1 MRHPLPIRRIALRA
15 GSALLTPVLSA
26 MLLTGC
32 AALPDT
38 EPAVLL
44 LGEQHDAAD
53 HQRRHLETVQGLTN
67 RGRPAALAM
76 EMAEQGASTAGLAA
90 DASEA
95 AVRTALRWN
104 EAAWPWAAYGPV
116 VMAAVRTGVPVM
128 GANLPRER
136 MRAAMVDATLDQ
148 ALPEETMARQRA
160 AIRDGHCGLLPERQI
175 VPMTRIQV
183 ARDRAMADTLAGAA
197 RPGKTVVLVAGSGHV
212 DPALGVPR
220 HLPGTLAV
228 RQVRWPAPE
237 GPGKDYC
244 GELRRQL
251 GPRG

>member
-1 MRHPLPIRRIALRA
+1 MALRA
-15 GSALLTPVLSA
+15 CGALLATVLSA
-26 MLLTGC
+26 LVLAGC

-53 HQRRHLETVQGLTN
+53 HQRRHLETVQRLAA
-67 RGRPAALAM
+67 RRRLAALAM
-76 EMAEQGASTAGLAA
+76 EMAEQSASTTGLGA

-95 AVRTALRWN
+95 AVRTALRWSD
-104 EAAWPWAAYGPV
+104 AAWPWAAYGPV
-116 VMAAVRTGVPVM
+116 VMAAVRAGVTVL
-128 GANLPRER
+128 GANLPREG
-136 MRAAMVDATLDQ
+136 MRAAMSDTTLDLT
-148 ALPEETMARQRA
+148 LPEEAMARQRA
-160 AIRDGHCGLLPERQI
+160 AIRDGHCGLLPEAQI
-175 VPMTRIQV
+175 VPMTRIQI

-197 RPGKTVVLVAGSGHV
+197 RPGRTVVLVAGSGHL

-220 HLPGTLAV
+220 HLPSTLSV
-228 RQVRWPAPE
+228 QQVRWPAPE
-237 GPGKDYC
+237 GPVKDYC

>member
-1 MRHPLPIRRIALRA
+1 MRHPLAIRRTALRA

-26 MLLTGC
+26 MLVAGC

-53 HQRRHLETVQGLTN
+53 HHRRHLETVQRLAAH
-67 RGRPAALAM
+67 GRLAALAM
-76 EMAEQGASTAGLAA
+76 EMAEQGASTTGLAA

-95 AVRTALRWN
+95 AVRASLRWN

-116 VMAAVRTGVPVM
+116 VMAAVRVGVPVL

-136 MRAAMVDATLDQ
+136 MRAVMADAALDQ
-148 ALPEETMARQRA
+148 ALPEDALARQRA
-160 AIRDGHCGLLPERQI
+160 AIRDGHCGLLPEGQI

-220 HLPGTLAV
+220 HLPSTLAV

>member
-1 MRHPLPIRRIALRA
+1 MRHPAPIRRFALRA
-15 GSALLTPVLSA
+15 CGALQATVLSA
-26 MLLTGC
+26 MVLAGC

-53 HQRRHLETVQGLTN
+53 HQRRHLETVQRLAN
-67 RGRPAALAM
+67 RGRLAALAM

-104 EAAWPWAAYGPV
+104 DAAWPWAAYGPA
-116 VMAAVRTGVPVM
+116 VMAAVRAGVPVM

-136 MRAAMVDATLDQ
+136 MRAAMADTALDQ
-148 ALPEETMARQRA
+148 ALPEEAMARQRA
-160 AIRDGHCGLLPERQI
+160 AIRDGHCAMLPEAQI
-175 VPMTRIQV
+175 GPMTRIQV
-183 ARDRAMADTLAGAA
+183 ARDRAMADTLAGAV
-197 RPGKTVVLVAGSGHV
+197 RPGRTVVLVAGSAHV

-220 HLPGTLAV
+220 HLPGTMAV

-237 GPGKDYC
+237 APGKDYC
-244 GELRRQL
+244 ADLRRQL

>member
-1 MRHPLPIRRIALRA
+1 MRHPLAIRRTALRA

-26 MLLTGC
+26 MLLAGC

-53 HQRRHLETVQGLTN
+53 HHRRHLETVQRLAVH
-67 RGRPAALAM
+67 GRLAALAM
-76 EMAEQGASTAGLAA
+76 EMAEQGASTTGLAA

-95 AVRTALRWN
+95 AVRASLRWN

-116 VMAAVRTGVPVM
+116 VMAAVRVGVPVL

-136 MRAAMVDATLDQ
+136 MRAAMADAALDQ
-148 ALPEETMARQRA
+148 ALPEDALARQRA
-160 AIRDGHCGLLPERQI
+160 AIRDGHCGLLPEGQI
-175 VPMTRIQV
+175 VPMTRVQV

-220 HLPGTLAV
+220 HLPSTLAV

>member
-1 MRHPLPIRRIALRA
+1 MGRCDALLAA
-15 GSALLTPVLSA
+15 GLSALLLS
-26 MLLTGC
+26 GC
-32 AALPDT
+32 AALPGTD
-38 EPAVLL
+38 PAVLL

-53 HQRRHLETVQGLTN
+53 HQRRHLETVQRLAA
-67 RGRPAALAM
+67 RGRLAALAL
-76 EMAEQGASTAGLAA
+76 EMGEQGASTAGLPA
-90 DASEA
+90 DTGEA
-95 AVRTALRWN
+95 AVRASLRWN
-104 EAAWPWAAYGPV
+104 DEAWPWSAYGPV
-116 VMAAVRTGVPVM
+116 VMAAVRVGVPVL

-136 MRAAMVDATLDQ
+136 MRAAMADATLDQ
-148 ALPEETMARQRA
+148 ALPEEAMARQRA
-160 AIRDGHCGLLPERQI
+160 AIRDGHCGLLPEIQI
-175 VPMTRIQV
+175 GPMTRIQI

-197 RPGKTVVLVAGSGHV
+197 KAGKTVVLVAGSGHV

-251 GPRG
+251 PPRG